1 MHRIFTR
8 TAPSIRC
15 TSLFNKVRSHHLP
28 IRSFTST
35 STTQNVNRLPF
46 KTITASV
53 LLTSSFYMYTQSVA
67 QAEAQTMVA
76 TPTSTIDE
84 LHDKENRIAIHSKS
98 TEELAMA
105 LFVYRLCAL
114 PWLVDAA
121 PHLISISEK
130 LGLQAPVYWIVKQ
143 TFFRHFC
150 GGETS
155 EECIS
160 SMDKLAQYGINC
172 ILDLSVEADLH
183 LDANAPQPTEGGKY
197 HRDEQQ
203 ADVIAKMIKT
213 CLETAAGSV
222 KDNAM
227 AAVKVTAFSPPEL
240 LLRLNQVIAALDQTF
255 LDNQVNGLIDAEGVR
270 QVMNRVLAAP
280 INDDQAMQ
288 RESLF
293 AHLEK
298 NKASLDVIE
307 FRKLF
312 NLQGPARDVWW
323 KTDNQDAKAVLLTSE
338 DLEAYD
344 RMINRLEDVCGLAR
358 DLKVGVMVDA
368 EQSYF
373 QDAIDHVAVNLQR
386 KFNANKN
393 QQPTVFNTYQM
404 YTKSARGRLELDVAL
419 SQRENFTFAAKLV
432 RGAYMVSER
441 KRAEEMGYNSPIC
454 DTLEDTHASYNG
466 GVKFLLNK
474 IKEHQ
479 DTTGESVTNTTS
491 PIVFMVASHNRD
503 SVILTIE
510 EMEKNNVHA
519 QSGVVQFGQLFGM
532 QDQLSYTLGRNGYA
546 IYKYLPFGMIDEVIP
561 YLLRRAQENSSV
573 LGGVAVERQLMWEE
587 VKDRI
592 TGKAPK
598 PVSSSPDVSIT
609 TTTGTATSV

>member
-1 MHRIFTR
+1 MHRIVSR
-8 TAPSIRC
+8 TAIASPLIRR
-15 TSLFNKVRSHHLP
+15 TQLLNRAKLPQLP
-28 IRSFTST
+28 IRSFA
-35 STTQNVNRLPF
+35 TQHQQQHVARLPF

-67 QAEAQTMVA
+67 QAEAQMKAA
-76 TPTSTIDE
+76 TPVSTIDE
-84 LHDKENRIAIHSKS
+84 LHDKENRIAVHSKS

-121 PHLISISEK
+121 PHLIAISEK
-130 LGLQAPVYWIVKQ
+130 FGLQAPVYWFVKQ

-150 GGETS
+150 GGETP

-160 SMDKLAQYGINC
+160 SMDKLAQSGINC

-183 LDANAPQPTEGGKY
+183 LDANAPAPTEGGKY

-213 CLETAAGSV
+213 CMTTAAGSV

-227 AAVKVTAFSPPEL
+227 VAVKVTAFSPPEL
-240 LLRLNQVIAALDQTF
+240 LLRLNQVIAALDQSF
-255 LDNQVNGLIDAEGVR
+255 LDNQSNGLIDAQGVR
-270 QVMNRVLAAP
+270 QVLDRVLPAP
-280 INDDQAMQ
+280 ISEDQAMQ
-288 RESLF
+288 RESLV

-344 RMINRLEDVCGLAR
+344 RMIARLEDACSLAR

-393 QQPTVFNTYQM
+393 QQPTIFNTYQM

-419 SQRENFTFAAKLV
+419 SERENFTFAAKLV

-441 KRAEEMGYNSPIC
+441 KRAEEMGYSSPIC

-474 IKEHQ
+474 IKQHQ

-503 SVILTIE
+503 SVILTID

-546 IYKYLPFGMIDEVIP
+546 IYKYLPYGMIDEVIP

-592 TGKAPK
+592 TGKATK
-598 PVSSSPDVSIT
+598 PVSSSPDVTIT
-609 TTTGTATSV
+609 TTTTSV

>member
-344 RMINRLEDVCGLAR
+344 RMINRLEDVCSLAR
-358 DLKVGVMVDA
+358 DLKVGIMVDA

-573 LGGVAVERQLMWEE
+573 LGGVAIERQLMWEE

>member
-344 RMINRLEDVCGLAR
+344 RMINRLEDVCSLAR

-573 LGGVAVERQLMWEE
+573 LGGVAIERQLMWEE

>member
-67 QAEAQTMVA
+67 QAEAQTMAA

-121 PHLISISEK
+121 PYLISISEK

-344 RMINRLEDVCGLAR
+344 RMINRLEDVCSLAR

-404 YTKSARGRLELDVAL
+404 YTKSSRGRLELDVAL

-598 PVSSSPDVSIT
+598 PASSSPDVSIT

>member
-121 PHLISISEK
+121 PYLISISEK

-344 RMINRLEDVCGLAR
+344 RMINRLEDVCSLAR

-404 YTKSARGRLELDVAL
+404 YTKSSRGRLELDVAL